1 MGIQQTEYYY
11 NGQIQSYILQFMA
24 VFTGLQV
31 QVGKNATQEERLISV
46 PVMYG
51 HRDRVVAHIL
61 SDNTQNLPIR
71 LPTMAAY
78 MRSIDQSP
86 ELYAGVGVE
95 RRNTYVPVGGL
106 VPDDMRTIH
115 QRRALPFKL
124 SMELAI
130 MSSNTKQHLQILEQL
145 LPLFDPQLNIQRSDS
160 PFDMTRLTHIK
171 LVSINTD
178 SNYPIGT
185 DTRIIQSTL
194 TFEVPIYL
202 DTPADVRKNIVEKI
216 FMRVG
221 AVASN
226 AAFDS
231 NYEIIADLDAQ
242 EIDYTKIFDAGTDI
256 SFE

>member
-1 MGIQQTEYYY
+1 MGIQPTEYYY

-31 QVGKNATQEERLISV
+31 MLGKNATQEERLIDV
-46 PVMYG
+46 PIMYG
-51 HRDRVVAHIL
+51 HRDRVVAAII
-61 SDNTQNLPIR
+61 SDNTQNKPLR
-71 LPTMAAY
+71 LPTMSAY
-78 MRSIDQSP
+78 MRAIEMAP
-86 ELYAGVGVE
+86 ELYAGTGVE

-106 VPDDMRTIH
+106 VPDDMRVVY
-115 QRRALPFKL
+115 QRKPLAFKL

-160 PFDMTRLTHIK
+160 LFDMTRLTSVK
-171 LVSINTD
+171 LTGINTD

-185 DTRIIQSTL
+185 ESRIVQSTL
-194 TFEVPIYL
+194 TFEVPIWL
-202 DTPADVRKNIVEKI
+202 DTPADVRRNFVEKI
-216 FMRVG
+216 FLRVG
-221 AVASN
+221 TVASN
-226 AAFDS
+226 SSFDS

-242 EIDYTKIFDAGTDI
+242 GLDYNKVFDASTDI